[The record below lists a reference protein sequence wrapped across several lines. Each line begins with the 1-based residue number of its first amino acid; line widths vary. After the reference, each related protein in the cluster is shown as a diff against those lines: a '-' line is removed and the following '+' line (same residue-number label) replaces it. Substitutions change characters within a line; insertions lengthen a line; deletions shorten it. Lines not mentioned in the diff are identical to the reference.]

1 MPRVPWDEQGRL
13 ERESAVGVLGIP
25 LLSQSFSRSRICLVV
40 ARPHTQLIPLRPR
53 RSEAMRK
60 KIAHVRSIML
70 YNDTQLVFTTQF
82 VWNPLPEVIFCQ
94 EISFVHFSFARGSPY
109 NVRGSLSKDPYIATS
124 GGLHGL

>member
-60 KIAHVRSIML
+60 KIA
-70 YNDTQLVFTTQF
+70 Q
-82 VWNPLPEVIFCQ
+82 VIFFQ
-94 EISFVHFSFARGSPY
+94 EISFVHFSFARSSPY
-109 NVRGSLSKDPYIATS
+109 NVRGSLFKDPYIATS